1 MPCVTIVRMTSTP
14 ERRRSRTESPADAPD
29 IPAGELLGY
38 LGLPA
43 YPPDRTED
51 PGHARR
57 RDEGRAVDAAAR
69 AAWEAEADDVSGA

>member
-1 MPCVTIVRMTSTP
+1 MTHPP
-14 ERRRSRTESPADAPD
+14 ERRRSGSESPDDAPD

-38 LGLPA
+38 LGLPP

-57 RDEGRAVDAAAR
+57 RDGGRAVDAAKR
-69 AAWEAEADDVSGA
+69 AAHGE